1 MSVER
6 ESAVINNQIILRNNF
21 RFAQTGD
28 YFDPYAI
35 SKVEVLDS
43 DGATVIETITGA
55 SIINDS
61 TGKYHIVA
69 TAVTSAKTIYDK
81 WYFTPSAGATEI
93 TKTNTCVVWETAAGA
108 GGLTILNNLKLF
120 LGINTANTDD
130 DTLLTNLISMVSAD
144 IENECQRTFLATNH
158 TEYYKGDGTSQLLV
172 KQYPVNS
179 VASIYDDVDRVWGSD
194 TQIEAAAIAISNE
207 VSGLIILEDDI
218 FSQSDD
224 VENIK
229 ITYNAGYS
237 TIPTDLES
245 ACIKMCAADYLESKG
260 LMKGVDEGERNPDK
274 LRKQADKIIKG
285 YKRIR

>member
-69 TAVTSAKTIYDK
+69 SAITSAKTIYDK

-93 TKTNTCVVWETAAGA
+93 TKTNTCIVWETAAGA
-108 GGLTILNNLKLF
+108 GGLTTLNNLKLF

-179 VASIYDDVDRVWGSD
+179 VTSIYDDTDRVWGSD
-194 TQIEAAAIAISNE
+194 TQIDATEISI
-207 VSGLIILEDDI
+207 SDRIGGLIILEDDI
-218 FSQSDD
+218 FSESDD

-237 TIPTDLES
+237 TIPSDLEQ
-245 ACIKMCAADYLESKG
+245 ACIKLCAADYLESKG

-274 LRKQADKIIKG
+274 LRKQADKIIQG

>member
-43 DGATVIETITGA
+43 DGATVIETITGT

-93 TKTNTCVVWETAAGA
+93 TKTNTCVVWETAAGV
-108 GGLTILNNLKLF
+108 GGLTTLNNLKLF

-130 DTLLTNLISMVSAD
+130 DTLLTNLISMVSAGM
-144 IENECQRTFLATNH
+144 ENECQRTFLAANY
-158 TEYYKGDGTSQLLV
+158 TEYYKGDGTNRLLV
-172 KQYPVNS
+172 NQYPINS
-179 VASIYDDVDRVWGSD
+179 VASIYDDIDRVWGSD
-194 TQIEAAAIAISNE
+194 TQIEAAAISISDRI
-207 VSGLIILEDDI
+207 SGIVILEDDI
-218 FSQSDD
+218 FSESDD
-224 VENIK
+224 IENIK

-245 ACIKMCAADYLESKG
+245 ACIKMCAADYLGSKG
-260 LMKGVDEGERNPDK
+260 LIKGMDEGEHNPDK
-274 LRKQADKIIKG
+274 LHKQADKIIKG